1 MAKKVSSEE
10 ILRPIWTE
18 HDDDSHE
25 KDDGK
30 SGKKKKTPAEK
41 VLRDNGIYYDYHY
54 VW

>member
-18 HDDDSHE
+18 HDDSHE
-25 KDDGK
+25 KDG
-30 SGKKKKTPAEK
+30 GKKKKNSRES
-41 VLRDNGIYYDYHY
+41 VRDNDIYYDYHY